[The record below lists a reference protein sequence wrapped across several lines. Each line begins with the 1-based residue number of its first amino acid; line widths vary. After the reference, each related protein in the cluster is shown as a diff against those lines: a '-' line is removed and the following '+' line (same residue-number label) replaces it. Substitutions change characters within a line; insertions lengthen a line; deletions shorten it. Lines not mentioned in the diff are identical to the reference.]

1 MTNSEWDRD
10 LVSNIVSNY
19 IRKHG
24 SANVE
29 AIKGILMESGIEA
42 STAVIESRVKMYL
55 DRNGAKKNA

>member
-24 SANVE
+24 SSNVE

-42 STAVIESRVKMYL
+42 STEVIESRVKMYL
-55 DRNGAKKNA
+55 DRNGAKKNV